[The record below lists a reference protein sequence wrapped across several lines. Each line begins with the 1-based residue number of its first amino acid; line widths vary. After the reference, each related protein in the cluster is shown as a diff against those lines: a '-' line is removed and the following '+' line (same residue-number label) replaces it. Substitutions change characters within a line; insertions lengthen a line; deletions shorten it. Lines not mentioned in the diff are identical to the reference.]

1 MCDAEEAAGLFS
13 RYIDHATCEAALAN
27 PNPAVREIGL
37 AGLRELAADGNPFA
51 IAALK
56 KLE

>member
-1 MCDAEEAAGLFS
+1 LRIRRARDRLC
-13 RYIDHATCEAALAN
+13 R
-27 PNPAVREIGL
+27 
-37 AGLRELAADGNPFA
+37 LRELAANGNPFA